1 MRKVTIVVLVLITSC
16 QVSLKPKS
24 GPLIAQATIVASA
37 SVKVIGRPLMRADA
51 FAKRL
56 NHDFFVHALKA
67 NGRRALFIHRLLR
80 ALFTVSN
87 FARSAFE
94 THRGLRR
101 TKRRISRSVTGAS
114 PALSSK
120 ATISSEIPPNEFPGA
135 PPAGKRSNLNAAKF
149 VLRSQPML
157 VGFALGLALFFP
169 KILCE
174 SRNLLE

>member
-67 NGRRALFIHRLLR
+67 NGVGPCLSIAFCGHSSPSQTSHSQRSRLTAGCAEL
-80 ALFTVSN
+80 N
-87 FARSAFE
+87 
-94 THRGLRR
+94 G
-101 TKRRISRSVTGAS
+101 
-114 PALSSK
+114 
-120 ATISSEIPPNEFPGA
+120 EFPEA
-135 PPAGKRSNLNAAKF
+135 
-149 VLRSQPML
+149 
-157 VGFALGLALFFP
+157 
-169 KILCE
+169 
-174 SRNLLE
+174 